1 MTKLRWAIVH
11 SPLYTRE
18 KIVVASLAAA
28 VSYLI
33 SWHFLDNGFS
43 AWRGGPETNLFVANR
58 LSLSLWCLS
67 AGSFGIGFYLTCAA
81 LVQTYGPATF
91 RFRRI
96 YLAVKASG
104 QASLVIA
111 CLSAFAF
118 TLINIALQSPR

>member
-1 MTKLRWAIVH
+1 MTKLRWGVTH

-18 KIVVASLAAA
+18 KFVVAALAAA
-28 VSYLI
+28 ASYLI
-33 SWHFLDNGFS
+33 GWHFLDNGAS
-43 AWRGGPETNLFVANR
+43 AWRGELETGLFAANR
-58 LSLSLWCLS
+58 LALSLLFLS

-91 RFRRI
+91 RFRPI
-96 YLAVKASG
+96 YLAVKFSG

-118 TLINIALQSPR
+118 TLLNTAWHFVR